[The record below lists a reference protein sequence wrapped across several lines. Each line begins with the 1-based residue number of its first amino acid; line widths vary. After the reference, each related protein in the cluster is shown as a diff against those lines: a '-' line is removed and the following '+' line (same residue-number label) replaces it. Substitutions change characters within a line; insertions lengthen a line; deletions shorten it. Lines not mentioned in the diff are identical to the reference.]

1 MANIIRDGIILIV
14 YEFTIVIMYIFLSD
28 PVAHVLG
35 AINDAAVASGVTQS
49 TSIYNE
55 IKIVFSIVFAGLGL
69 IPIVWFI
76 FRMFS
81 REPDWGYRYE

>member
-1 MANIIRDGIILIV
+1 MANIIRDGIILMV
-14 YEFTIVIMYIFLSD
+14 YEFTIVILYIVLSD
-28 PVAHVLG
+28 PIASVLS
-35 AINDAAVASGVTQS
+35 AIANAAIASGVTQI
-49 TSIYNE
+49 TSYYNE
-55 IKIVFSIVFAGLGL
+55 IKTVFTIVFAGLGL